1 VRGVCV
7 LLAQRG
13 CVLLARRGSVIS
25 AVLRGRAGFA
35 VSPRRLFVAGLA
47 GARFRPCGILARGFR
62 VSSARSQSFQL
73 EVSEFRPNGVWSNEV
88 LRLKLRCLS
97 LDFVPF
103 GIEASKPEVPM
114 NSSDYRA
121 GFADSPGSF
130 YARSVHEYIRYLRR
144 AGAPLDDIDSSR
156 SWGARAS
163 SRRARGQALAGGSA
177 SRARKSEAERCR
189 WCGRRAGGGRRRAG
203 SRRSSRR
210 ATMTTWR
217 W

>member
-1 VRGVCV
+1 MRGVCV
-7 LLAQRG
+7 LLARRG

-35 VSPRRLFVAGLA
+35 VSPRRLFAAGLA

-88 LRLKLRCLS
+88 LICLRS
-97 LDFVPF
+97 LDAIIRGVQMDSRYRYHEFISLSRGVCRFAGIFLRSYLYTSTYGIF
-103 GIEASKPEVPM
+103 GA
-114 NSSDYRA
+114 
-121 GFADSPGSF
+121 
-130 YARSVHEYIRYLRR
+130 
-144 AGAPLDDIDSSR
+144 AGAPLDDIDNSR